1 METLCQLDEIH
12 YVEFYVE
19 DQPLML
25 SGNAVG
31 PMSADDFVQ
40 NLDALGK
47 EQSRQVTLYLSTHY
61 KESPKS
67 CIPIPHKV
75 VFSSPDSSLFISC
88 SISHLPF
95 PQDLNSAPILNG
107 TNSSPR
113 TAPVPHHQW

>member
-1 METLCQLDEIH
+1 MNPPLLRHEQQAYIH
-12 YVEFYVE
+12 YLFLQILQVR
-19 DQPLML
+19 
-25 SGNAVG
+25 
-31 PMSADDFVQ
+31 
-40 NLDALGK
+40 K
-47 EQSRQVTLYLSTHY
+47 ENESTPAHKKPVPLYLSTHY